1 MSQINSILN
10 HFAFLAFCSILAFFL
25 SSSRV
30 RSVCVFVCVIAR
42 IQSKYCAHTHAYTIS
57 SGNGFEL
64 RMNVVCLLCP
74 TRFASATM
82 MTHTN
87 PLSLSPLLWTT
98 QVVFRVT
105 PISIEIGSSSSTDCT
120 TIVNYL
126 IEYIDPG
133 RLDQPSPFLFYVCVC
148 LQNGCRYVPIC
159 IDGISLS
166 HSLYTHVYVSHQLI
180 YEYIS

>member
-10 HFAFLAFCSILAFFL
+10 HFAFLASCSIFAFFPCL
-25 SSSRV
+25 S
-30 RSVCVFVCVIAR
+30 CMCVCVIAR

-57 SGNGFEL
+57 SGIGFEL
-64 RMNVVCLLCP
+64 RMNVVCSLCP
-74 TRFASATM
+74 RRDAYSSRFGNDDDTHKSA
-82 MTHTN
+82 
-87 PLSLSPLLWTT
+87 LSSPLWTT
-98 QVVFRVT
+98 QVVFCVT

-133 RLDQPSPFLFYVCVC
+133 RLDQPSPFLSTCVFACKTGVDTYQYVSMVFLFLTLYTRCVC
-148 LQNGCRYVPIC
+148 IA
-159 IDGISLS
+159 
-166 HSLYTHVYVSHQLI
+166 QLI